1 MCVSPLVAVA
11 VVVVVAAAAAALGQ
25 NDEVIAKIR
34 VQLPFLAKLP
44 PAGSLRKRSKAARES
59 EKKKKKKRRRKKNV
73 LLISREPQAYPF
85 HNEAHNR

>member
-1 MCVSPLVAVA
+1 MCVSPVA
-11 VVVVVAAAAAALGQ
+11 VVVPVVVAAAAALGQ

-59 EKKKKKKRRRKKNV
+59 EKKKKKKRNV

>member
-11 VVVVVAAAAAALGQ
+11 VVVVVASAAAALGQ

-59 EKKKKKKRRRKKNV
+59 EKKKKKKKRKV

>member
-1 MCVSPLVAVA
+1 MCVSPVA
-11 VVVVVAAAAAALGQ
+11 VVVPVVVAAAAALGQ

-44 PAGSLRKRSKAARES
+44 PAGSLRKRSKAES
-59 EKKKKKKRRRKKNV
+59 EKKKKKKRKKKKRTV